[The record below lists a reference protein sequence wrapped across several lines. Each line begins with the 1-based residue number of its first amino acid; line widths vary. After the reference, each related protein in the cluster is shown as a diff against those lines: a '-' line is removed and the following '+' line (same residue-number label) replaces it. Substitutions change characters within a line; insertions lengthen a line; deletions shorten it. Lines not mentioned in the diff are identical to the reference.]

1 MFKQKRKKVSIDFLP
16 NNYDLLGNY
25 CNIHRC
31 SNSTLINILIES
43 IFSLSNSRK
52 IELAY
57 LVKNLMDKI
66 EPQSNLESSFH
77 KEEDNLDLRC
87 LNDILMLLTD
97 NKKLLSKENFTRIE
111 MKDGYLLIPDNW
123 KVVNE
128 EDAWKCLYAGV
139 IEPRNNQKY
148 KLPHFV
154 FFSESPI
161 NELTESDEIEIIK
174 LCKKIIPEVENVQKE
189 EVLIKRDSNGDI
201 LNMEEFS
208 KAPQMGFFNICDSE
222 FIKKNNYNPPCGAY
236 IQRTNISESE

>member
-97 NKKLLSKENFTRIE
+97 NKKLL
-111 MKDGYLLIPDNW
+111 Y
-123 KVVNE
+123 
-128 EDAWKCLYAGV
+128 
-139 IEPRNNQKY
+139 
-148 KLPHFV
+148 
-154 FFSESPI
+154 
-161 NELTESDEIEIIK
+161 
-174 LCKKIIPEVENVQKE
+174 
-189 EVLIKRDSNGDI
+189 
-201 LNMEEFS
+201 
-208 KAPQMGFFNICDSE
+208 
-222 FIKKNNYNPPCGAY
+222 
-236 IQRTNISESE
+236 